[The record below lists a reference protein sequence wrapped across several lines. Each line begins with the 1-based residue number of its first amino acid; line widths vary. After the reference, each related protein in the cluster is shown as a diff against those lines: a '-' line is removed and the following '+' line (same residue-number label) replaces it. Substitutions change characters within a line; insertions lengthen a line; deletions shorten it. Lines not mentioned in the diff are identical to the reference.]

1 MTENRLH
8 LIHFVLFSHY
18 RSKRKTSYI
27 LENLRIVT
35 KCQVHQ
41 NFFDLPVTSHILT

>member
-8 LIHFVLFSHY
+8 LIHFVLFFSLQI
-18 RSKRKTSYI
+18 KRKTSYI
-27 LENLRIVT
+27 LENSRIVT

-41 NFFDLPVTSHILT
+41 NIFNLPFTSHILA

>member
-18 RSKRKTSYI
+18 RSKENYI
-27 LENLRIVT
+27 LENSRIVT
-35 KCQVHQ
+35 KCQVCQ
-41 NFFDLPVTSHILT
+41 NFFSLNLPVTSHILA

>member
-1 MTENRLH
+1 MTKNRLH

-18 RSKRKTSYI
+18 RSKEKQI
-27 LENLRIVT
+27 LENSRIVT

-41 NFFDLPVTSHILT
+41 NFSDLPLTSHILA